1 MRRLK
6 TRIYVLL
13 LIAPV
18 LIYLLTPAINLLLVG
33 KYSLLAYLAF
43 LKTNPLLWGKLTY
56 VLKELPSREADL
68 LHQLVTSIP
77 NLYWD
82 KAVSIV
88 RRSLQS
94 KYGDTLY
101 ILSITKPEKWH
112 IVNLSIDHF
121 LSDYRPFTTSRKE
134 LEREYVEPLWIS
146 GEEPIEDWRYTI
158 YLFTYTL
165 IYNKGDI
172 VEATKTIYS
181 FVHEYLE
188 YDRAFWHRESP
199 VTILRQGKGT
209 CTNFSILFVAMCR
222 SVGIPARLVR
232 DNSITPAT
240 HAWAEVY
247 VEGGGWIHVDPT
259 AGFFNYTKAYSE
271 KWGYSYHLVK
281 AFNPIKG
288 WINITPR
295 YVNRCGE
302 IVGIVLLDSK
312 PRKGIEVSLHYRR
325 RDTPS
330 LLAIKTDENGMF
342 NFTVA
347 GGVYVVVARY
357 GGITIHEKVEVE
369 PGMVTRI
376 QLRLRK
382 S

>member
-18 LIYLLTPAINLLLVG
+18 LIYLLTPAVNLLLVG

-56 VLKELPSREADL
+56 VLKELPSREAGL
-68 LHQLVTSIP
+68 LHQLVISIP

-88 RRSLQS
+88 RKSPQS

-165 IYNKGDI
+165 IYNKSDI
-172 VEATKTIYS
+172 VEAIKTIYS

-247 VEGGGWIHVDPT
+247 VEGKGWIHVDPT
-259 AGFFNYTKAYSE
+259 AGIFNNTRVYPE
-271 KWGYSYHLVK
+271 GWGYPYHLVK
-281 AFNPIKG
+281 AFNPLKG

-295 YVNRCGE
+295 YVNGCGV
-302 IVGIVLLDSK
+302 IMGTVFIDNRPL
-312 PRKGIEVSLHYRR
+312 
-325 RDTPS
+325 
-330 LLAIKTDENGMF
+330 ENGKVSIYYRTHSGHPLLTIRTDKNGRF

-347 GGVYVVVARY
+347 RGVYVIVVHY
-357 GGITIHEKVEVE
+357 GGYTAYKRVEVE
-369 PGMVTRI
+369 PNTTIEV
-376 QLRLRK
+376 QLRIGQD
-382 S
+382 